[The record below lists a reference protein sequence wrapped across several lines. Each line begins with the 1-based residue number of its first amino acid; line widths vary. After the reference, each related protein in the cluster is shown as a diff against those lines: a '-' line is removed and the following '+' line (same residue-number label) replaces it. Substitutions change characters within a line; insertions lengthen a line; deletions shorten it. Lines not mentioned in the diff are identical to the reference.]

1 MRTML
6 TVQSLL
12 PIVVLWVHNGQW
24 EEVGRGRGVGRLGGF
39 LGARF
44 LPIPLI
50 SAPGS

>member
-12 PIVVLWVHNGQW
+12 PIIVLQVRNRQW
-24 EEVGRGRGVGRLGGF
+24 EEVGGGEGGLEGF

>member
-1 MRTML
+1 ML

-12 PIVVLWVHNGQW
+12 PIVVLQVRNGQW
-24 EEVGRGRGVGRLGGF
+24 EELGRGAGGLEGF